1 MLLQIGKIF
10 EKFGLLPEYVDENN
24 KQISSLGLPNTLK
37 INDKEEKDIF
47 LRENLEKL
55 SIPRL
60 TGLFSFWINRLV
72 KDIVDIYTSYFVMYQ
87 LNLDD
92 REHIEKGYD
101 DIEIDQDAFEK
112 LNVKFSFLYLKLNE
126 IYKRIREENKKQGKY
141 DVSTQIEEMQKQNG
155 EQYRKY
161 FSTIG
166 GLNDCINDFEEDF
179 LLCFNLEN
187 IVKNFYQKKDEA
199 MLGLLYS
206 LFEGNISENWG
217 VIEEDNPNEGFI
229 LLGVDI
235 EGLNM
240 PLRLHISRKMLLQFL
255 QERQKDFI
263 VPIYSGYEDFK
274 LNGRRISTQI
284 MMPLTNKQK
293 KEIEEISSKTAE
305 DNRLYGFIK
314 HMNFL
319 ANALYYPEHLK
330 RKKTVIKKGKKKV
343 KSEKIE
349 TYIDIKTRKKYIK
362 QNSQF
367 VSFEDDGR

>member
-1 MLLQIGKIF
+1 MLLQIGKIID
-10 EKFGLLPEYVDENN
+10 KFGILPEYIDENN
-24 KQISSLGLPNTLK
+24 KQISSFGLPNMLK
-37 INDKEEKDIF
+37 IDDREETNIF

-55 SIPRL
+55 SISRL
-60 TGLFSFWINRLV
+60 TVLFSFWINRLV
-72 KDIVDIYTSYFVMYQ
+72 KDIVDMYTSYFIMYQ

-101 DIEIDQDAFEK
+101 NMEISQDAFEK
-112 LNVKFSFLYLKLNE
+112 LNAKFSFLYLKLNE
-126 IYKRIREENKKQGKY
+126 IYKRIREENKKEGKY
-141 DVSTQIEEMQKQNG
+141 DVSSQIEEMKKQNG
-155 EQYRKY
+155 EQYHKY

-166 GLNDCINDFEEDF
+166 GLHDCENDFEEDF

-187 IVKNFYQKKDEA
+187 TVKNFYEKKDEA

-217 VIEEDNPNEGFI
+217 IIEEDNPNEGFV
-229 LLGVDI
+229 LLGADI

-263 VPIYSGYEDFK
+263 VPMYSGYEDFK

-284 MMPLTNKQK
+284 MMPLTDKQK
-293 KEIEEISSKTAE
+293 KEIEEISLKTSE
-305 DNRLYGFIK
+305 DNRLYRFIK
-314 HMNFL
+314 HIVFL
-319 ANALYYPEHLK
+319 ANALCYPEHLK
-330 RKKTVIKKGKKKV
+330 RKKTVIKKGKKKI

-362 QNSQF
+362 QNGQF